1 MKKLL
6 FSLAACALAL
16 SAKDTPQERLQEAAK
31 TFDQIMNAPD
41 KGIPQDLLE
50 RAKCLVIVPGLK
62 KAGFIVG
69 GQYGR
74 GYMVC
79 RTNNARGFTG
89 PSAIKME
96 GGSIGAQI
104 GAGETDVVLVVM
116 NEEGARKLMQS
127 EFTIGGEADAMA
139 GPVGRSSSA
148 QTDAL
153 MHAQMLSYSRSRGL
167 FAGIALKG
175 TTLRTDGDE
184 NDKIYGRH
192 VPHEEILTGKVAPPA
207 MANGLYKS
215 LNRYFRGM
223 PNKTTEPASTKRP
236 SE

>member
-1 MKKLL
+1 MKKVLL
-6 FSLAACALAL
+6 SLVACAAIV
-16 SAKDTPQERLQEAAK
+16 SAKDTPQERIQEAAK
-31 TFDQIMNAPD
+31 TFDQIMAAPD
-41 KGIPQDLLE
+41 KGIPQDLLD

-74 GYMVC
+74 GYMTC
-79 RTNNARGFTG
+79 RTNTARGFTG
-89 PSAIKME
+89 ISAIKME

-116 NEEGARKLMQS
+116 NEEGAQKLMQS

-153 MHAQMLSYSRSRGL
+153 MHAKILSYSRSRGL

-184 NDKIYGRH
+184 NDKIYGKH
-192 VPHEEILTGKVAPPA
+192 VPHEDILTGKVPPPA
-207 MANGLYKS
+207 MANVLYKS
-215 LNRYFRGM
+215 LNRYFHNM
-223 PNKTTEPASTKRP
+223 PAKTEPASKRP